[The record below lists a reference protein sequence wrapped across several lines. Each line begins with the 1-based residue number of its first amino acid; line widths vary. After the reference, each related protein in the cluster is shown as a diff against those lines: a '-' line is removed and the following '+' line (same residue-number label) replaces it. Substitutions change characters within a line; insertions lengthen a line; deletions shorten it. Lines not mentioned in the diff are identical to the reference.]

1 MKAIGICLGASS
13 INIVEI
19 SNDNNNKNN
28 PIKILKSESI
38 PHEGNPKKV
47 LLEKIKKYDISKIDY
62 ITVTGRKFR
71 HFVELPNI
79 TEPESTEIAYDYVLK
94 NLKKS
99 KNNKFENFGAI
110 VSAGG
115 ETFMVYSLGKDG
127 KISNVYTGN
136 KCASGTG
143 EFFLQ
148 QIRRMDLSINEAID
162 VSSKE
167 EPHKVTGRCSVF
179 CKSDCTHALNKGIPK
194 GQVTAG
200 LSEMM
205 AKKISELLAK
215 IPKTNI
221 MVVGGTAQNNVVM
234 DFLKKDVSDFYV
246 PKEAAYFEALGA
258 AIYALKNKI
267 VAKQTNQIFKT
278 GKSSFSFLK
287 PIKEA
292 KNMVVFKDIKKSTAK
307 KDDICIIG
315 LDVGSTTTKAV
326 LLRIKDNA
334 ILASCYL
341 RTNGNPIKASR
352 NCYKDLSKQIN
363 SDIKIIGLGVTGS
376 GRHIAGLHALT
387 DGIIN
392 EIIAHATAAVY
403 FDEDVD
409 TIFEIGGQD
418 AKYTY
423 ITNSVP
429 SDYAMNEACSAG
441 TGSFL
446 EESAKESL
454 GINYKEI
461 GNIAMKGDKPPN
473 FNDQCS
479 AFISS
484 DIKTAFQE
492 GINKENVVAGLVYS
506 VCMNYAN
513 RVKGNRQV
521 GKKVFMQGGVCY
533 NKAVPIA
540 MAALTGKKIIV
551 PPEPG
556 LMGAFGVALEIKDRV
571 NLGLLDKQEFNLKDL
586 EKRDVEYGKNFV
598 CFGGEEKCDRKCEI
612 MTIKILGK
620 TYPFGG
626 ACDKYY
632 NQRLNKNF
640 DVENLDLVKM
650 REVLLYEKYVDYKPK
665 KYNNKTIGI
674 NKSFLTNTFYP
685 LYYNFFSK
693 LGYKII
699 LSDKVV
705 EKGTDRRGSSFCY
718 PAEIAHGLFQN
729 LIDKKPDQ
737 IFLPIITELP
747 IKTKTKL
754 KKSCVF
760 VMAEHAYLRTAFKD
774 NDIEILSPVLNFSN
788 GIKQEKNIFINLAK
802 KLGHEKNN
810 ASEAFDF
817 ALEKQNDYF
826 TEVREIGK
834 KTIKSL
840 EKDKNKFGVV
850 LFGRSYNAFAKEAN
864 MGIPHKFAS
873 RGTMIIPSDF
883 IPIENEK
890 EFTTMYWAQGQTN
903 LMASSYVKKHP
914 QLYGSFVTNFSCGPD
929 SFIISYFRDIMGIK
943 PSLTLELDSHTADAG
958 LNTRIDAFLDIVK
971 SYRELEK
978 EKKIIEVKNEFKPAE
993 TVLKNNKI
1001 FVQTANGTKYSLTNK
1016 KVNVLIPTMGRM
1028 ISESFAATFK
1038 GLGIN
1043 AIELPDSDMKIL
1055 NRGRANTTCKEC
1067 LPMLL
1072 TTGGLLNY
1080 IDEKKKK
1087 DEILVYFMPASSG
1100 PCRFGQYNVY
1110 LRNFIK
1116 NNKLENVAVLTLS
1129 DKNNYAGFGIKAMK
1143 ATWKTLMVADAMT
1156 DIRNTLRAIA
1166 KDPKS
1171 AIEIFEKEWIKMKNS
1186 IAKKSNIS
1194 LKKQILKSSLI
1205 FKKIPLKIPFK
1216 EANKIALIGEIYV
1229 RQDQLSRQNLID
1241 RLAKKNII
1249 VKIAPV
1255 AEFIYYINYLSR
1267 YNILNNNKLD
1277 AKEKIKLN
1285 ITYLYQTYQERKI
1298 KRIFEKSGLYD
1309 FEMIDIA
1316 KTIDHA
1322 AHLMSKKFTGEAILT
1337 TGLALREVLHS
1348 ATGVISIGPFGC
1360 MPSRVAESL
1369 LNEEMTVNGKII
1381 ASDNK
1386 SYIKKYKNITN
1397 LPFLAIETDGN
1408 PYPQVIEARIETFI
1422 LQSQR
1427 IHEIMN
1433 KQ

>member
-1 MKAIGICLGASS
+1 MRAIGICLGASS

-19 SNDNNNKNN
+19 NKDKKVKISNTE
-28 PIKILKSESI
+28 IIA
-38 PHEGNPKKV
+38 HEGNPKKV
-47 LLEKIKKYDISKIDY
+47 LLDKLQKYDLSTIDY
-62 ITVTGRKFR
+62 LTVTGRKFR
-71 HFVELPNI
+71 DFVNLPNI
-79 TEPESTEIAYDYVLK
+79 TEPEATEIAYDYVLK
-94 NLKKS
+94 NLKS
-99 KNNKFENFGAI
+99 KDKNSKDFGAI
-110 VSAGG
+110 ASAGG
-115 ETFMVYSLGKDG
+115 ETFMVYSLSKDG

-148 QIRRMDLSINEAID
+148 QIRRMNLSMDKAID
-162 VSSKE
+162 VANNE
-167 EPHKVTGRCSVF
+167 EPHRVTGRCSVF

-200 LSEMM
+200 LCEMM

-215 IPKTNI
+215 IPKTKI
-221 MVVGGTAQNNVVM
+221 MIVGGTAQNEVVM
-234 DFLKKDVSDFYV
+234 DFLKKEMPNIYI
-246 PKEAAYFEALGA
+246 PKEAPYFEALGA
-258 AIYALKNKI
+258 ALYAIENK
-267 VAKQTNQIFKT
+267 VTFEDSGDIFKK

-287 PIKEA
+287 PIKKA
-292 KNMVVFKDIKKSTAK
+292 KEMVVFKDIKKSTAK
-307 KDDICIIG
+307 ENDVCIIG

-326 LLRIKDNA
+326 LLRIKDNSM
-334 ILASCYL
+334 LATCYL

-352 NCYKDLSKQIN
+352 NCYGELLKQVN
-363 SDIKIIGLGVTGS
+363 VKIKVIGLGVTGS
-376 GRHIAGLHALT
+376 GRHIAGLHALS

-454 GINYKEI
+454 GIDYKDI
-461 GNIAMKGDKPPN
+461 GDIAMKGDKPPN

-492 GINKENVVAGLVYS
+492 GITKENVVAGLVYS

-533 NKAVPIA
+533 NKSVPIA
-540 MAALTGKKIIV
+540 MAALTNSEIIV

-556 LMGAFGVALEIKDRV
+556 LMGAFGVALEIKDRL
-571 NLGLLDKQEFNLKDL
+571 NLGLLDEKEFDLKELKDR
-586 EKRDVEYGKNFV
+586 EVEYGKNFV
-598 CFGGEEKCDRKCEI
+598 CYGGAEKCDRKCEI
-612 MTIKILGK
+612 MTIKILDK

-632 NQRLNKNF
+632 NQRLNKKF
-640 DVENLDLVKM
+640 DSEKLDLVKI
-650 REVLLYEKYVDYKPK
+650 RETLVYEKYTDYEPK

-699 LSDKVV
+699 LSDKVS
-705 EKGTDRRGSSFCY
+705 EKGTDKRGSSFCY
-718 PAEIAHGLFQN
+718 PAEIAHGLFQD
-729 LIDKKPDQ
+729 LIDKKPDM
-737 IFLPIITELP
+737 IFLPIIIELP
-747 IKTKTKL
+747 IKVKTKL

-774 NDIEILSPVLNFSN
+774 NKIEILSPVLNFSN
-788 GIKQEKNIFINLAK
+788 GIKQESKIFINLAK
-802 KLGHEKNN
+802 KLGFKQDK
-810 ASEAFDF
+810 AIEAFDF
-817 ALEKQNDYF
+817 ALSKQDDYF
-826 TEVREIGK
+826 NEVRQIGK
-834 KTIKSL
+834 QTIKEL
-840 EKDKNKFGVV
+840 EKDKDQFAVV

-890 EFTTMYWAQGQTN
+890 EFPTMYWAQGQTN
-903 LMASSYVKKHP
+903 LMASTFVKKHS

-958 LNTRIDAFLDIVK
+958 LNTRIDAFIDIVK

-978 EKKIIEVKNEFKPAE
+978 EKKIIEQENTFKPAE
-993 TVLKNNKI
+993 IITKNDKI
-1001 FVQTANGTKYSLTNK
+1001 YVKTQKGKKYALANK
-1016 KVNVLIPTMGRM
+1016 KVNILIPTMGRM

-1038 GLGIN
+1038 GLGMN

-1116 NNKLENVAVLTLS
+1116 KNKIEDVAVLTLS
-1129 DKNNYAGFGIKAMK
+1129 DKNNYAGFGLNARK
-1143 ATWKTLMVADAMT
+1143 ATWKTLMVADVMT

-1166 KDPKS
+1166 KDEKR
-1171 AIEIFEKEWIKMKNS
+1171 AIEIFEEEWVKIKNS
-1186 IAKKSNIS
+1186 IAKIS
-1194 LKKQILKSSLI
+1194 KLSLEKQVLKSSLR

-1229 RQDQLSRQNLID
+1229 RQDQLSRQNLIN

-1255 AEFIYYINYLSR
+1255 AEFIYYINYIAR
-1267 YNILNNNKLD
+1267 NNILNNKQINTI
-1277 AKEKIKLN
+1277 EKIKLN
-1285 ITYLYQTYQERKI
+1285 LTYAYQTYQERKF
-1298 KRIFEKSGLYD
+1298 KKIFEKSGLYD

-1316 KTIDHA
+1316 KTIEHA
-1322 AHLMSKKFTGEAILT
+1322 EHLMSKKFTGEAILT
-1337 TGLALREVLHS
+1337 TGMALREVLHS

-1369 LNEEMTVNGKII
+1369 LNEEMTVEGKIL
-1381 ASDNK
+1381 ASNN
-1386 SYIKKYKNITN
+1386 KKYAGKFKNVSN
-1397 LPFLAIETDGN
+1397 LPFLGIETDGN
-1408 PYPQVIEARIETFI
+1408 PYPQIIEARIETFI

-1433 KQ
+1433 KNQ